1 MEPRFS
7 SAALALQGIAFL
19 FETFSSLLVFLFNSF
34 LMNPIKNAFG
44 QIKNGVNLI
53 RNFVFSQIMKIIIF
67 SLDHTSIGK
76 IEGYLKDVKIAFSA
90 LQVRALLCGI
100 FCQLHSILL
109 NFISTKKIYNIL
121 PLPSVELLV
130 TLAWTP
136 LVTLDVVIQVSPFYS
151 INGHGKLSFAEVHN
165 ANCPGPHPLMI
176 NMTIVSTARAH
187 AHELSKKLMQ
197 VVLLAYTMAF
207 QCTLYILYVGL
218 FVLCHLVSQST
229 IFAPF

>member
-44 QIKNGVNLI
+44 QIKNGVSLI

-67 SLDHTSIGK
+67 SLDHTAIGK

-151 INGHGKLSFAEVHN
+151 INEHGKLSFAEVHN
-165 ANCPGPHPLMI
+165 ANCPGSHPLMI

-187 AHELSKKLMQ
+187 AQLRTSCQKN
-197 VVLLAYTMAF
+197 
-207 QCTLYILYVGL
+207 
-218 FVLCHLVSQST
+218 
-229 IFAPF
+229 